1 MPSRARTPLPPPQ
14 PRPPP
19 PLAASLQ
26 AAASGAVQLSLRPDS
41 SHPKRL
47 SRRQLAILHAF
58 LALTVDPEAQGVCC
72 ESEMLAYLHGDTER
86 GFDAPTKREAKAIS
100 LSELQTEVEDM
111 VTSDEWPLK
120 RTAEGWLKM

>member
-1 MPSRARTPLPPPQ
+1 M
-14 PRPPP
+14 
-19 PLAASLQ
+19 
-26 AAASGAVQLSLRPDS
+26 
-41 SHPKRL
+41 
-47 SRRQLAILHAF
+47 
-58 LALTVDPEAQGVCC
+58 VDPEAQGVCC
-72 ESEMLAYLHGDTER
+72 ESDMLAYLHGDTEC